1 MLKEN
6 QCPSVE
12 HSLLELFWQLSEK
25 CSWSPHPGSGTER
38 ASSHLSQWET
48 LLSLLLDF
56 IILIYFGFVL
66 GSGFSWSRWTLRAPR
81 EKACPPISV
90 PCVCTCEVAQLCPT
104 LCHSMDGSPPG
115 SSVHGILQARI
126 LEWVAISSSRG
137 SSNPGI
143 EPTSLI
149 SPALASRFFTT
160 SDTWEDPCLV
170 IRLELEDPQP
180 TLDCFLF
187 FLLLYLTRVF

>member
-1 MLKEN
+1 ML
-6 QCPSVE
+6 
-12 HSLLELFWQLSEK
+12 LL
-25 CSWSPHPGSGTER
+25 
-38 ASSHLSQWET
+38 
-48 LLSLLLDF
+48 LLLDF

-66 GSGFSWSRWTLRAPR
+66 GTGFSWSRWTLRAPG

-90 PCVCTCEVAQLCPT
+90 PCVCMCEVAQLCPT

-126 LEWVAISSSRG
+126 LEWVAISSSRA

-143 EPTSLI
+143 GPTSLI

-170 IRLELEDPQP
+170 IRLELEDSQP

-187 FLLLYLTRVF
+187 FLLLYLTGVF